1 MRIILQKEPLQS
13 VVHWATII
21 GHMQTTMT
29 QSGLYDSLEELD
41 ELLNQYDK
49 VKLSDPSQ
57 AHLLEHFIIEQIQM
71 NQMLDYINLEDYHNH
86 MGYIIE
92 ECHKVL
98 IAIKIRRFK
107 TVCIFSDNV
116 ARRKKSRFFIFY
128 FTI

>member
-1 MRIILQKEPLQS
+1 
-13 VVHWATII
+13 
-21 GHMQTTMT
+21 MT

-98 IAIKIRRFK
+98 TMIKKYADSRRYAYFRTIA
-107 TVCIFSDNV
+107 
-116 ARRKKSRFFIFY
+116 ARRKRVDFY
-128 FTI
+128 ILFYDLKELIHLQFVQM

>member
-1 MRIILQKEPLQS
+1 
-13 VVHWATII
+13 
-21 GHMQTTMT
+21 MT

-98 IAIKIRRFK
+98 TMIKRYYHFMHVLTIITTIVIYLQQQYVPMVLRYSHQIRNGDSSLLSLQRG
-107 TVCIFSDNV
+107 VYQ
-116 ARRKKSRFFIFY
+116 KKHS
-128 FTI
+128 